1 MIIKG
6 IMDEYERFIKEL
18 ILSLIMARVLVLV
31 LDLALKP
38 RFLFKNRMG

>member
-31 LDLALKP
+31 LDLALKFVWF
-38 RFLFKNRMG
+38 RTF